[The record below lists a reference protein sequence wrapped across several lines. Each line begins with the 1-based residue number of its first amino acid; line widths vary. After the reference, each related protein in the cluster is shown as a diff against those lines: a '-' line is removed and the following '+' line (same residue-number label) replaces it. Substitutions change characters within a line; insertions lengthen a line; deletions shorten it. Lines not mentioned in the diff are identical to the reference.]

1 MLAAV
6 AGEEGEER
14 PALTPPI
21 AGKSGK
27 ERVALE
33 LARRIFKYSVV
44 ATFTIF
50 SRVGTLSP
58 YLKLTYLPYI

>member
-14 PALTPPI
+14 PALTPPT
-21 AGKSGK
+21 AGKPGK
-27 ERVALE
+27 ERAALE

-44 ATFTIF
+44 AASTIF
-50 SRVGTLSP
+50 SRVRTSLP